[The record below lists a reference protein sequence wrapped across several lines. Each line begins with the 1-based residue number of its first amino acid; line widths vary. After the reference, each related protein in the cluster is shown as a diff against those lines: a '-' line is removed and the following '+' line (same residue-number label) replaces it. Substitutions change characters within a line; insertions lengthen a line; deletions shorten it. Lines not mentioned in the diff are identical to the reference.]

1 MEKKFLTQEE
11 IDSIKNINNRFQ
23 KLKEE
28 LGEIEIQ
35 IMDLNL
41 SKEKFK
47 NELISIQ
54 EEERNIAR
62 NLQSKYG
69 EGSIS
74 LESGEFIQNK

>member
-1 MEKKFLTQEE
+1 MEKQFLTQEE
-11 IDSIKNINNRFQ
+11 IDGIKNINNRFQ

-62 NLQSKYG
+62 DLQSKYG

>member
-1 MEKKFLTQEE
+1 MEKQFLTQEE
-11 IDSIKNINNRFQ
+11 IDGIKNINNRFQ